1 MGTVWELDFYSRP
14 IVDEQQKK
22 IWEVLVCDPQRT
34 FEYTKFCPSNR
45 VNATWLRT
53 ALEEAVTQAPVP
65 PEKIRF
71 FRRQMNNMIT
81 LACEGAGIPVQ
92 PSRRTFALY
101 QWLQQRTQ
109 EVYPTYPGFKPVA
122 SASVSYE
129 EQPPQPLP
137 DALMGQ
143 QWAFVSLEASAFE
156 DMQEW
161 AINFGET
168 FPLQMIGLAPETLIP
183 GMVIFSPRAI
193 PLAGWMS
200 GLEMAFLKVDSGPS
214 AKLLLETGA
223 SDRWILAP
231 LRNAATQAE
240 AQAFEQAKDQAQQVH
255 FLAVQSDP
263 QAESFAGF
271 WLLQEVNL
279 A

>member
-1 MGTVWELDFYSRP
+1 MGIWELDFYSRP
-14 IVDEQQKK
+14 ILDERQKK
-22 IWEVLVCDPQRT
+22 VWEVLVCDPQRT
-34 FEYTKFCPSNR
+34 FEYTKFCPGNQ
-45 VNATWLRT
+45 VNSTWLRT
-53 ALEEAVTQAPVP
+53 AIEEAMTQAPAP

-81 LACEGAGIPVQ
+81 LACQGAGVPAQ
-92 PSRRTFALY
+92 PSRRTFALH
-101 QWLQQRTQ
+101 QWLQERTQ

-137 DALMGQ
+137 DALLGQ
-143 QWAFVSLEASAFE
+143 QWRFVSLEASAFE
-156 DMQEW
+156 EIQEW
-161 AINFGET
+161 AIDFGEA
-168 FPLQMIGLAPETLIP
+168 FPLQMIKLAPETLIP

-231 LRNAATQAE
+231 LRDAAAQAE
-240 AQAFEQAKDQAQQVH
+240 AKAFEEAKRQAQQVH
-255 FLAVQSDP
+255 FLAVQSDA